1 MGARL
6 HRWACALGS
15 SLWLAAC
22 GTTHVDFAGRAGAT
36 SDEVYASLY
45 PYYAELCAL
54 SEVAKKPGL
63 GAEISGG
70 TGGHSVLYL
79 SGVCRADA
87 HYPTVRLC
95 DTAVPGPDDGV
106 GISAN
111 AHFENANWVATPGR
125 DFFFRGDLPAHERL
139 TRAAYRHA
147 QAKASAMGILNGV
160 VFHAEV
166 FSDRPADMA
175 ERDYMYEVSVA
186 TDYAIAFGRDRYC
199 GRIPMTRA
207 RMAKIVRFLND
218 RNAVY
223 RTGGKDFEWDVLR
236 NNCSHLTHNALAA
249 AGVWKEWEIDRPLL
263 VAAFDFPVP
272 KNEFVNLIWQTN
284 DFPSSNLATLYAD
297 PAERQALSAGD
308 WVPTGPGGLAEF
320 EAAIE
325 ANDLYETD
333 LRLIFYDDPIFGDY
347 QRRFRRILADRRYTD
362 LAANLRYFAALY
374 SEIDGRRVPLET
386 YLAQHP
392 EIGAEQ
398 RPDFTS
404 FYTNFYDNIVRQSA
418 RVRAALTALARAS
431 P

>member
-1 MGARL
+1 
-6 HRWACALGS
+6 
-15 SLWLAAC
+15 
-22 GTTHVDFAGRAGAT
+22 
-36 SDEVYASLY
+36 
-45 PYYAELCAL
+45 
-54 SEVAKKPGL
+54 
-63 GAEISGG
+63 
-70 TGGHSVLYL
+70 
-79 SGVCRADA
+79 
-87 HYPTVRLC
+87 
-95 DTAVPGPDDGV
+95 
-106 GISAN
+106 
-111 AHFENANWVATPGR
+111 
-125 DFFFRGDLPAHERL
+125 
-139 TRAAYRHA
+139 
-147 QAKASAMGILNGV
+147 
-160 VFHAEV
+160 
-166 FSDRPADMA
+166 
-175 ERDYMYEVSVA
+175 
-186 TDYAIAFGRDRYC
+186 
-199 GRIPMTRA
+199 
-207 RMAKIVRFLND
+207 
-218 RNAVY
+218 
-223 RTGGKDFEWDVLR
+223 
-236 NNCSHLTHNALAA
+236 
-249 AGVWKEWEIDRPLL
+249 
-263 VAAFDFPVP
+263 VP

-308 WVPTGPGGLAEF
+308 WVPSGPGGLAEF